1 MNAFKIRAYIYQ
13 AESLPPCDDTG
24 ASDPYVECWTPD
36 DQNIKTAVV
45 EQTNNP
51 LYYEVKEFLSEFND
65 IKEAPPVIL
74 NFFDTDIGWFA
85 SEDEYMGR
93 ASIFLNEIDDLS
105 TDDRIPIP
113 KWYPVK
119 YAFDDKHDSETGPVV
134 LASFACVEYDY
145 DFLLPHEQI
154 ALEEK
159 MYIPDTH
166 PKLPLEMP

>member
-1 MNAFKIRAYIYQ
+1 
-13 AESLPPCDDTG
+13 
-24 ASDPYVECWTPD
+24 
-36 DQNIKTAVV
+36 
-45 EQTNNP
+45 
-51 LYYEVKEFLSEFND
+51 
-65 IKEAPPVIL
+65 
-74 NFFDTDIGWFA
+74 
-85 SEDEYMGR
+85 MGR
-93 ASIFLNEIDDLS
+93 ASIFLNEIEDLS

-145 DFLLPHEQI
+145 DFLLPHENI

-166 PKLPLEMP
+166 PKQLLEMPQLEIEEYNIEITVLGFRNLISAGLLPVKKAYAKFSIKSILPPA